1 MGVKEA
7 FNKHAKIYDQN
18 RQMLIPQ
25 MDEFNGVAAQAL
37 ELIENDEPKILD
49 MGAGTGLM
57 AWFALQ
63 KRPRAIMTLADMAED
78 MLEQAKDRFAGQDVK
93 IIVADYVHDDL
104 GGPYDAIVSCLS
116 IHHVETPEKKILF
129 RRCYDLL
136 EPGGIFVN
144 ADMIQG
150 PTTQAHAWYDDV
162 WERRVRAAGT
172 TDLQMAQ
179 ARERMEGDRL
189 DTLADQL
196 VWLDEAGFADIDV
209 LYKWY
214 SLCVYIGRKPVV

>member
-25 MDEFNGVAAQAL
+25 MEEFNGVAAQAL
-37 ELIENDEPKILD
+37 ELLENDAPKILD
-49 MGAGTGLM
+49 IGAGTGLM

-63 KRPRAIMTLADMAED
+63 KRPKAVVTLADMAED
-78 MLEQAKDRFAGQDVK
+78 MLEQAKDRFSGQDME
-93 IIVADYVHDDL
+93 ILVADYVHDDL

-116 IHHVETPEKKILF
+116 IHHVETPDKKILF
-129 RRCYDLL
+129 KRCCDLL
-136 EPGGIFVN
+136 EPGGIFIN
-144 ADMIQG
+144 ADMVQG
-150 PTTQAHAWYDDV
+150 PTPQAHAWYDDV

-172 TDLQMAQ
+172 TDEQMAQ

-189 DTLADQL
+189 DTLSDQL
-196 VWLDEAGFADIDV
+196 AWLADAGFVDIDV

-214 SLCVYIGRKPVV
+214 SLCVYIGRKPL